1 MKAQTSWYQA
11 VWRWHFYAGI
21 IFAPFLII
29 LAFSGSMYLFKPQIE
44 GHLYK
49 DLLTVREVGT
59 SLVSPTALMEKVTST
74 YPELK
79 ISSVTFPDQPKSTV
93 KMSVEHEGI
102 ASTLYADP
110 YSGHILGIQDNSK
123 TFSAYFKKMH
133 SQLLMNG
140 TWPNRLVELSACWAF
155 ILTVTG
161 LYLWWPRKKSAIWG
175 TFLPRFKNR
184 GSRTFWR
191 DMHAV
196 PAFWLSLFILILI
209 ATGLPWSGVL
219 GPQIDRIANATNTNY
234 PPYGTVYMEKPDSVT
249 VAKDV
254 ADNIP
259 WAAENIP
266 VPSSIS
272 GSYIQLDM
280 NEIVGI
286 ADKQSIQ
293 KPYTI
298 SIPQDARGVYTIS
311 TDHVRPGSD
320 ATLHVDQYSG
330 AILTDVRFAD
340 YGMMAKA
347 ITYGIALH
355 EGRLF
360 GIFNQLLGLITCIG
374 LILISISS
382 YFMWRKRKTNGRLG
396 APNKPRD
403 KRTTI
408 GVLII
413 MLIFGIL
420 MPLVGLSLIVV
431 LILDLLVIRNVRPL
445 KHWFSA

>member
-1 MKAQTSWYQA
+1 MKAQASWYQA

-44 GHLYK
+44 GYLYK

-59 SLVSPTALMEKVTST
+59 LSASPTALMENATTT
-74 YPELK
+74 YPDLK
-79 ISSVTFPDQPKSTV
+79 ISSLTFPDQPTSSV
-93 KMSVEHEGI
+93 KMSVEHRGT

-110 YSGHILGIQDNSK
+110 YTGQIVGIQDNSK

-161 LYLWWPRKKSAIWG
+161 LYLWRPRKKSAIWG
-175 TFLPRFKNR
+175 TILPRLKNR

-191 DMHAV
+191 DMHAI

-219 GPQIDRIANATNTNY
+219 GPQIDRIANATHTNY
-234 PPYGTVYMEKPDSVT
+234 PPYGTAYMEKPDSVT
-249 VAKDV
+249 VAKEV

-272 GSYIQLDM
+272 SSYIPLDM
-280 NEIVGI
+280 NDIV
-286 ADKQSIQ
+286 AARCYRSI
-293 KPYTI
+293 Y
-298 SIPQDARGVYTIS
+298 D
-311 TDHVRPGSD
+311 
-320 ATLHVDQYSG
+320 
-330 AILTDVRFAD
+330 
-340 YGMMAKA
+340 
-347 ITYGIALH
+347 
-355 EGRLF
+355 
-360 GIFNQLLGLITCIG
+360 FNRSC
-374 LILISISS
+374 
-382 YFMWRKRKTNGRLG
+382 KTRQ
-396 APNKPRD
+396 
-403 KRTTI
+403 
-408 GVLII
+408 
-413 MLIFGIL
+413 
-420 MPLVGLSLIVV
+420 
-431 LILDLLVIRNVRPL
+431 
-445 KHWFSA
+445 